1 MAQKKAEQRKRG
13 RKPSNPDKGH
23 FTVTAQDGRRD
34 VGPGWKRIMVFIDED
49 YWPELKAH
57 ASLRGVEP
65 SNIINDLVGEFL
77 KNNRIQVKSK

>member
-1 MAQKKAEQRKRG
+1 MTQKKTGQRKRG
-13 RKPSNPDKGH
+13 RRPSDPEKGH
-23 FTVTAQDGRRD
+23 FTVTDEGGRRG
-34 VGPGWKRIMVFIDED
+34 VGPGWKRIMVFIEEE